1 MANRIRRIILAAPP
15 LASLLAPASVSMLM
29 FLALLMLPISAM
41 AEVDSVAASVDG
53 GEASAET
60 SEMTSGKAREKI
72 REKKSGVTNPA
83 GISAGEGAVLDPRI
97 ERRRVKESQIDA
109 ENFEVGAYTG
119 LISIEDFGVDTL
131 TGVHAAFHVS
141 EDIFFEGAI
150 AISEGGE
157 TNFERLNAG
166 VRLLSDKDR
175 EFRTWHFDV
184 GYKMLPGE
192 SFLGSGRAFNTGLY
206 VIGGAGSTT
215 FGGDDHFT
223 INVGT
228 GYRMLLTDWLSLR
241 LEMRDYLYEID
252 TFGEDQVTQNLAW
265 TLGFSGFF

>member
-1 MANRIRRIILAAPP
+1 MASRVWRTILA
-15 LASLLAPASVSMLM
+15 ST
-29 FLALLMLPISAM
+29 ISALVLM
-41 AEVDSVAASVDG
+41 VSVPAIAETVESAAVVEASDG
-53 GEASAET
+53 GNLSEGEGAEKNAAT
-60 SEMTSGKAREKI
+60 APT
-72 REKKSGVTNPA
+72 

-97 ERRRVKESQIDA
+97 ERRRVKEAQIDA
-109 ENFEVGAYTG
+109 ENFEVGAYAG
-119 LISIEDFGVDTL
+119 VISIEDFGVDTL

-150 AISEGGE
+150 AVAEGGE
-157 TNFERLNAG
+157 TNFERLNSG

-184 GYKMLPGE
+184 GYQLLPGE
-192 SFLGSGRAFNTGLY
+192 SFLGNSRAFNTGLY

-228 GYRMLLTDWLSLR
+228 GYRVLLTDWLSMR
-241 LEMRDYLYEID
+241 LEMRDYIYEID
-252 TFGEDQVTQNLAW
+252 TFGEDQTTHNLAW